1 MSDRFL
7 SYLEREHDRLETAI
21 AELQSRRV
29 PDTAAIARL
38 KKQKLA
44 VKDQLSQWQR
54 DCSVA
59 A

>member
-7 SYLEREHDRLETAI
+7 RYLEREHDRLEAAI
-21 AELQSRRV
+21 DNLRSSRGS
-29 PDTAAIARL
+29 DDAAIARL

-44 VKDQLSQWQR
+44 VKDQIAQWQR